1 MNMIEETDKRY
12 LANPFSTKFSIADHV
27 SWTDI
32 NSNSIVFEVLGSTN
46 QPGGYLFS
54 NGTYFRL
61 KIIKD
66 YLFKAIA
73 PLT

>member
-1 MNMIEETDKRY
+1 M
-12 LANPFSTKFSIADHV
+12 ADHV

-32 NSNSIVFEVLGSTN
+32 DTHAIVFDVFGSTN

-61 KIIKD
+61 IGK
-66 YLFKAIA
+66 
-73 PLT
+73 

>member
-1 MNMIEETDKRY
+1 MIKETNIRY
-12 LANPFSTKFSIADHV
+12 LTNPFSTKLSMADQV
-27 SWTDI
+27 SWTDT

-66 YLFKAIA
+66 YQFKAIA